1 MKELN
6 TWGKVQSFQ
15 VLANGSSSSFFSVN
29 FNFLFDFCD
38 ACPFLFTTFRSIF
51 TLLHIFE
58 EFRVFN
64 FYPPIHVHY
73 FCLHYFGAV
82 FLSFP
87 SSLLFLYLVTLPPVL
102 LASELYWRGMITC
115 PHGGFYFLTLT
126 SNRLFIWTSLLL
138 GFYFLLL
145 HLTTCLFELSFYLFY
160 FSLLFQVF
168 SCSFPLSLII
178 SSTARLKCLQY
189 LKAPPGES

>member
-1 MKELN
+1 M
-6 TWGKVQSFQ
+6 QSFQ
-15 VLANGSSSSFFSVN
+15 ALANGSSSSLFSVN
-29 FNFLFDFCD
+29 FNFLFDSCSGHS
-38 ACPFLFTTFRSIF
+38 FLFITFRSIF

-64 FYPPIHVHY
+64 FYPPIHIHY
-73 FCLHYFGAV
+73 FCLYYFGAV

-102 LASELYWRGMITC
+102 LVSELYWSGMITW
-115 PHGGFYFLTLT
+115 PHWVFLFLTLT
-126 SNRLFIWTSLLL
+126 SNRFFIWTFLLL

-145 HLTTCLFELSFYLFY
+145 HLTNCLFELSFYLFY

-189 LKAPPGES
+189 LTTPPGDS